1 MEESPQSVGETNTHS
16 NVTGATGS
24 SIADCIEI
32 LDDNDIS
39 SQTNQSVNIQ
49 RNESIELEE
58 EVEEADTDPDKIMYE
73 IPVYLS
79 QKLTN
84 KLFIVQHPVRPRA
97 NPYIG
102 KNTPREARFKP
113 HSQKLELDIPLQTT
127 SQWYDRDR
135 GAELALGLNDK
146 EARTIYD
153 RTWKFDQYDGLLDK
167 QTLQSTIVPPQA
179 TYWMGTMKNNALHLT
194 PVHATLQLRP
204 GLKYHDKIDEKNR
217 NANKKAQVLEEEDSI
232 NELKS
237 SRMMSDEHS
246 IVSNKVRGSGKGKIS
261 MNAITDKSTDKSL
274 LKKNSRP
281 KLQRI
286 GEEESWIKMRYY
298 DAESIETDEIF
309 NQIRTIQTDPL
320 VCTTTNLNEYL
331 DKISAF
337 PTTVI
342 DNTIVVDEI
351 VNRPPNKLLST
362 NLRTD
367 SISKPIELLPAKPQ
381 LNSTTRSTPSS
392 SKSLSSKGTR
402 VSPSRGTRGSRGG
415 TGIRGKRV
423 GMCNEI

>member
-1 MEESPQSVGETNTHS
+1 MEESPLSVGETNNH
-16 NVTGATGS
+16 N
-24 SIADCIEI
+24 EI
-32 LDDNDIS
+32 
-39 SQTNQSVNIQ
+39 
-49 RNESIELEE
+49 IELDEE
-58 EVEEADTDPDKIMYE
+58 EDNDPDKIMCE

-102 KNTPREARFKP
+102 KNTPQEARFKP

-153 RTWKFDQYDGLLDK
+153 RTWRLDQYDGLLDK
-167 QTLQSTIVPPQA
+167 QTLQSTIVPPQS
-179 TYWMGTMKNNALHLT
+179 TYWMGAMKNNALHLT

-232 NELKS
+232 NELLKS
-237 SRMMSDEHS
+237 SRITSDDQN
-246 IVSNKVRGSGKGKIS
+246 IVSNKAKGHGKGKLS
-261 MNAITDKSTDKSL
+261 MNAITDKNTDKSL

-286 GEEESWIKMRYY
+286 GEEESWIKMSYY
-298 DAESIETDEIF
+298 DAE
-309 NQIRTIQTDPL
+309 IRTIQTDPL
-320 VCTTTNLNEYL
+320 VCTTTDLNEYL
-331 DKISAF
+331 DRISAS
-337 PTTVI
+337 PTTAIDDPVI
-342 DNTIVVDEI
+342 VDET
-351 VNRPPNKLLST
+351 VTRPLNKPIPT

-367 SISKPIELLPAKPQ
+367 SISKPTELSPAKPQ
-381 LNSTTRSTPSS
+381 PNPTARSTPTS
-392 SKSLSSKGTR
+392 SKSLSSKGTG
-402 VSPSRGTRGSRGG
+402 VSPSRGARGSRGG
-415 TGIRGKRV
+415 TGIIRGKR
-423 GMCNEI
+423 GGAWPRIPNRISG

>member
-1 MEESPQSVGETNTHS
+1 MEESPQSVEETNNH
-16 NVTGATGS
+16 N
-24 SIADCIEI
+24 EI
-32 LDDNDIS
+32 
-39 SQTNQSVNIQ
+39 
-49 RNESIELEE
+49 IELDEE
-58 EVEEADTDPDKIMYE
+58 EDNDPDKIMCE

-153 RTWKFDQYDGLLDK
+153 RTWRLDQYDGLLDK
-167 QTLQSTIVPPQA
+167 QTLQSTIVPPQS
-179 TYWMGTMKNNALHLT
+179 TYWMGAMKDNALHLT

-237 SRMMSDEHS
+237 SRMASDDQN
-246 IVSNKVRGSGKGKIS
+246 IVSNKAKGHGKGKLP
-261 MNAITDKSTDKSL
+261 M
-274 LKKNSRP
+274 
-281 KLQRI
+281 
-286 GEEESWIKMRYY
+286 
-298 DAESIETDEIF
+298 SIETDEIF

-320 VCTTTNLNEYL
+320 VCTTTDLNEYL
-331 DKISAF
+331 DKISASS
-337 PTTVI
+337 TTAIDDPVI
-342 DNTIVVDEI
+342 IDET
-351 VNRPPNKLLST
+351 VARPLNKPIST
-362 NLRTD
+362 NLRAD
-367 SISKPIELLPAKPQ
+367 SISKPTELSPARPHPN
-381 LNSTTRSTPSS
+381 LTARSTPTS
-392 SKSLSSKGTR
+392 SKSLSSKGT
-402 VSPSRGTRGSRGG
+402 G
-415 TGIRGKRV
+415 
-423 GMCNEI
+423 

>member
-1 MEESPQSVGETNTHS
+1 MEESPQSVGETNNH
-16 NVTGATGS
+16 NIVIGATGS
-24 SIADCIEI
+24 TIADCIEI

-39 SQTNQSVNIQ
+39 LQTNQSVNIQ
-49 RNESIELEE
+49 RNESIELE
-58 EVEEADTDPDKIMYE
+58 EEADTDPDKIMYE

-79 QKLTN
+79 QKLSN

-153 RTWKFDQYDGLLDK
+153 RTWKLDQYDGLLDK
-167 QTLQSTIVPPQA
+167 QTLQSTVVPPQA

-237 SRMMSDEHS
+237 SRMASDEQS
-246 IVSNKVRGSGKGKIS
+246 IVSNKVRGPGKGKVP
-261 MNAITDKSTDKSL
+261 MNAITDKNTDKSL
-274 LKKNSRP
+274 LKKNARP

-337 PTTVI
+337 PTTVS
-342 DNTIVVDEI
+342 DDPIVVDEI
-351 VNRPPNKLLST
+351 VNRPHNKLST

-367 SISKPIELLPAKPQ
+367 SISKSTELLPAKPQ
-381 LNSTTRSTPSS
+381 LNSTTRPAPSS

-402 VSPSRGTRGSRGG
+402 VSPSRGARGSRGG
-415 TGIRGKRV
+415 IRGKR
-423 GMCNEI
+423 GSAWTRISG